1 VGSIDKRTNI
11 VVSRNVGASGSHQ
24 SVTSV
29 QHAPIDQDGSARS
42 RDKAELSPAEIEA
55 QQADD
60 LPDREAMTLITGP
73 LPPTIAPL
81 EPGAPGLEHTMPV
94 TE

>member
-1 VGSIDKRTNI
+1 MGSTEKRTNI

-24 SVTSV
+24 RVTSA
-29 QHAPIDQDGSARS
+29 QHAPIVQDGTARS
-42 RDKAELSPAEIEA
+42 RDKAELSPEEIEA

-94 TE
+94 NE

>member
-11 VVSRNVGASGSHQ
+11 VVSRNVGASGAHER
-24 SVTSV
+24 VTTV
-29 QHAPIDQDGSARS
+29 QHASIVQDGTARS
-42 RDKAELSPAEIEA
+42 RDKSELSPEEIEA

-81 EPGAPGLEHTMPV
+81 QPGPPGLEHTLPV
-94 TE
+94 NE